1 MSLVIIYVYFTASY
15 DPIGYYV
22 TEQVYDYYDMF
33 ECKVYIIAVVYAVPG
48 KPTLIL
54 LNIR

>member
-1 MSLVIIYVYFTASY
+1 MSLVIIYVCFTASY
-15 DPIGYYV
+15 DPIGYV

-33 ECKVYIIAVVYAVPG
+33 ECKVYIIAVIYAVPG

-54 LNIR
+54 LNI